1 MQQHF
6 LDLVNVVLVHNVTIQ
21 FFHNKGLVLSHTCM
35 FNGYGQVKPES
46 LQVTSQVRTFYR
58 LPKVKS
64 IFSAQHISSKFS
76 DGNMSTLSLQS

>member
-1 MQQHF
+1 MQQHI
-6 LDLVNVVLVHNVTIQ
+6 LDLVNVVLVHKVTIQ
-21 FFHNKGLVLSHTCM
+21 FFHNKELVFSHTRM

-64 IFSAQHISSKFS
+64 IF
-76 DGNMSTLSLQS
+76 

>member
-21 FFHNKGLVLSHTCM
+21 FFHNKGLVLSHICM

-46 LQVTSQVRTFYR
+46 LQVTSQVIKDF
-58 LPKVKS
+58 L
-64 IFSAQHISSKFS
+64 
-76 DGNMSTLSLQS
+76 